1 MERNESW
8 RTNAW
13 PFKWRDPREKVPRGG
28 PTGSFEL
35 RQESLYRTHDQLCSL
50 LRYEPFSFLSLSLL
64 LLILLSFAL
73 LLFPFF
79 QRYSTRGHFP
89 FFASLIRRR
98 LALTSSCVKSDRK
111 VLRKLSEEL
120 GRLLLLEDRNSGEV
134 SQIIDLFR
142 KTNFE
147 SIFRFI
153 MFVEFKRY
161 SMKRHRKCFNNKRII
176 N

>member
-1 MERNESW
+1 MEGSSRKGSSRW
-8 RTNAW
+8 THGVLRTSTGK
-13 PFKWRDPREKVPRGG
+13 FVQDPRLALLAP
-28 PTGSFEL
+28 SL
-35 RQESLYRTHDQLCSL
+35 RALFIS
-50 LRYEPFSFLSLSLL
+50 LSLSLL

-79 QRYSTRGHFP
+79 QRYSTCGHFP

-161 SMKRHRKCFNNKRII
+161 SMKGHRKCFNNKRII